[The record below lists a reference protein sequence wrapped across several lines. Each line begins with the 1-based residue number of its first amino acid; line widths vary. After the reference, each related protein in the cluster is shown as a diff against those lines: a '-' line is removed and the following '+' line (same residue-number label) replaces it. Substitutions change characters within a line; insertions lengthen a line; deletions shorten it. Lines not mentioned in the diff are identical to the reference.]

1 MLPIVEKYF
10 ILTKKFRDQYG
21 KNTVIFIQ
29 EGDSYK
35 VFGYYLHDEQI
46 KVCENIIHLH
56 VKKED
61 SLFTSEFYYNMHKY
75 YEKTILSND
84 YTIVYVDEVK
94 TSLPCEERWK
104 VREIRSF
111 SEVHADNQCDVCTFL
126 YASCCPS
133 IFATNLRPF
142 T

>member
-1 MLPIVEKYF
+1 MVWRVLGA
-10 ILTKKFRDQYG
+10 Q
-21 KNTVIFIQ
+21 
-29 EGDSYK
+29 GDSYK

-75 YEKTILSND
+75 YENTILSND

-111 SEVHADNQCDVCTFL
+111 SEVHADNQCL
-126 YASCCPS
+126 S
-133 IFATNLRPF
+133 IPLQPLVALATRRAELVGRHE
-142 T
+142 

>member
-46 KVCENIIHLH
+46 KV
-56 VKKED
+56 
-61 SLFTSEFYYNMHKY
+61 
-75 YEKTILSND
+75 
-84 YTIVYVDEVK
+84 
-94 TSLPCEERWK
+94 R
-104 VREIRSF
+104 
-111 SEVHADNQCDVCTFL
+111 
-126 YASCCPS
+126 
-133 IFATNLRPF
+133 
-142 T
+142 

>member
-84 YTIVYVDEVK
+84 VPRRVRIGRRVAATIA
-94 TSLPCEERWK
+94 
-104 VREIRSF
+104 IG
-111 SEVHADNQCDVCTFL
+111 
-126 YASCCPS
+126 ASG
-133 IFATNLRPF
+133 
-142 T
+142 